1 MVRQK
6 VGRKE
11 LDIWQ
16 SEDVV
21 GQRYGYLAA
30 EIRDDA
36 DGLRVIIQ
44 LGREE
49 DRAQI
54 LALREQA
61 KRARVERD
69 KQAAKAEKKRRKR

>member
-1 MVRQK
+1 MKHK
-6 VGRKE
+6 VDRAT
-11 LDIWQ
+11 LNAWQ

-36 DGLRVIIQ
+36 DGLRVVIQ

-61 KRARVERD
+61 RRARVERD
-69 KQAAKAEKKRRKR
+69 KQAIKAEKNRRKR